1 MDLIKAYKPEEK
13 SFSSGQ
19 VLHCAYDAKKARTV
33 VMEMAEAAALS
44 LVEKGLVTDQMVLTV
59 GYDIDCLT
67 DPLIRRKYKGEVT
80 TDFYGRKVPKPAHG
94 TANLGRQTSSGVFIS
109 KAVAELY
116 DRIVNPDLLVR
127 RMYLGVN
134 HVVPEKEAKARK
146 ETYEQLDLFTDYAAR
161 DAERKKEDEALE
173 KEKSLQKAML
183 DIRKK
188 YGSNSIVKGVNMKEE
203 STGRFRNE
211 TIGGHRA

>member
-1 MDLIKAYKPEEK
+1 MSPARHLIKAYKLEEK
-13 SFSSGQ
+13 SQQRAGASLRLRCEESS
-19 VLHCAYDAKKARTV
+19 TV
-33 VMEMAEAAALS
+33 VIEMAEAAALS

-109 KAVAELY
+109 KSGGGASSY

-134 HVVPEKEAKARK
+134 HVVPEKEAEAGKRDLRAARP
-146 ETYEQLDLFTDYAAR
+146 LTDYAAR
-161 DAERKKEDEALE
+161 EEERKKEERYFLE

-183 DIRKK
+183 
-188 YGSNSIVKGVNMKEE
+188 
-203 STGRFRNE
+203 T
-211 TIGGHRA
+211 HP